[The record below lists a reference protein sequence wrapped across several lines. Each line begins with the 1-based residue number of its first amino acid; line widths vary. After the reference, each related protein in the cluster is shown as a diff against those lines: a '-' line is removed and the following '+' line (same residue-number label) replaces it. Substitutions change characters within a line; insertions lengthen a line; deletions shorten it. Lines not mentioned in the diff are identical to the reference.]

1 MPLSCHLSSFLQFLL
16 ETATRCHRH
25 SSTSRKGW
33 SRDVA
38 LLALLALLAPPQK
51 LPDLS
56 TLWVLCAAA
65 CARGRYPL
73 TQTTS
78 QAGNKWTSSKKVDKQ
93 NLQLTSL
100 RRTWTSTENKSVW
113 RTWKCPWTKWSYWM
127 KYVAM
132 RAFIFPLAPS
142 AAFLWTLLRLWPGV
156 KDWKSEWYPNG
167 PKKFPFSSHLRP

>member
-1 MPLSCHLSSFLQFLL
+1 MLTPRRYKQINSKHKFKAVAFGVLRHCNWKRTNAPFMPFIIISPVFVGNSYKVSQAFEMGSHVYY
-16 ETATRCHRH
+16 
-25 SSTSRKGW
+25 G
-33 SRDVA
+33 

-78 QAGNKWTSSKKVDKQ
+78 QAGNKRTDSKKVDKQ

-100 RRTWTSTENKSVW
+100 RRTSTSTENKSV
-113 RTWKCPWTKWSYWM
+113 
-127 KYVAM
+127 
-132 RAFIFPLAPS
+132 
-142 AAFLWTLLRLWPGV
+142 
-156 KDWKSEWYPNG
+156 
-167 PKKFPFSSHLRP
+167 